1 MFVVKRK
8 KTLIAVVIAVL
19 LIGVVVYGQ
28 YQKANAPTEYETA
41 VALRGD
47 VIQTVE
53 ATGKITSSD
62 DIKLRFEMG
71 GIIKEIKV
79 KEGDVVKNGDILMTL
94 KSAELDAAV
103 AQASANLNQRLAG
116 ATKEDIAFYQSAADL
131 AKASLD
137 ATIADK
143 DYSIATA
150 ESAVQ
155 NALNNLKL
163 ADGGENS
170 VIVTNAYESAVAV
183 LQSSLS
189 VIENSVTQADN
200 ILGVDNMLAND
211 DFEQY
216 LSSLDTSIL
225 FSAKDYYQIVSAKV
239 PTIRIEITGITNLS
253 SKTLID
259 EELNKVESIL
269 SECVQLLSLTRDV
282 LNATAPVG
290 TLTQSALDT
299 KKTTIESARTSATSQ
314 YNTVINTRQNII
326 TAKNSYSSYLIAY
339 EKAVRDLENV
349 KKTAETNIAMK
360 EASYNQALANLNSK
374 LNPPREVDV
383 AALRAVLSQTLANRA
398 KTILKAPIDGTIT
411 KIHKKIGEYVSMTE
425 IAIEIL
431 SPHYEIEVDIP
442 ETDVVKLNLNNS
454 STITLDAF
462 GDDVKFT
469 GHVISIEPASTVIQD
484 VVYYR
489 VKVAIDETENEIMPG
504 MTANV
509 TINTDVAVD
518 VVYIPSR
525 SVRTDDD
532 GNKYVKLLKDG
543 NEVDTPVT
551 LGLKADNG
559 LVEITEGV
567 NEGDTVIIRVI
578 EKK

>member
-1 MFVVKRK
+1 MFVIKRK

-79 KEGDVVKNGDILMTL
+79 KEGDVVKSGDTLMTL

-137 ATIADK
+137 ATKADK

-155 NALNNLKL
+155 SALNNLKL

-253 SKTLID
+253 SKTSID

-290 TLTQSALDT
+290 TLTQSALDA
-299 KKTTIESARTSATSQ
+299 KKTIIESARTSATSQ

-411 KIHKKIGEYVSMTE
+411 KIHKKRGEYVSMTE

-462 GDDVKFT
+462 GDDVKFM

>member
-1 MFVVKRK
+1 MFVIKRK

-79 KEGDVVKNGDILMTL
+79 KEGDVVKSGDTLMTL

-137 ATIADK
+137 ATKADK

-155 NALNNLKL
+155 SALNNLKL

-253 SKTLID
+253 SKTSID
-259 EELNKVESIL
+259 EELNKVE
-269 SECVQLLSLTRDV
+269 
-282 LNATAPVG
+282 
-290 TLTQSALDT
+290 
-299 KKTTIESARTSATSQ
+299 
-314 YNTVINTRQNII
+314 
-326 TAKNSYSSYLIAY
+326 
-339 EKAVRDLENV
+339 
-349 KKTAETNIAMK
+349 
-360 EASYNQALANLNSK
+360 
-374 LNPPREVDV
+374 
-383 AALRAVLSQTLANRA
+383 
-398 KTILKAPIDGTIT
+398 
-411 KIHKKIGEYVSMTE
+411 
-425 IAIEIL
+425 
-431 SPHYEIEVDIP
+431 
-442 ETDVVKLNLNNS
+442 
-454 STITLDAF
+454 
-462 GDDVKFT
+462 
-469 GHVISIEPASTVIQD
+469 
-484 VVYYR
+484 
-489 VKVAIDETENEIMPG
+489 
-504 MTANV
+504 
-509 TINTDVAVD
+509 
-518 VVYIPSR
+518 
-525 SVRTDDD
+525 
-532 GNKYVKLLKDG
+532 
-543 NEVDTPVT
+543 
-551 LGLKADNG
+551 
-559 LVEITEGV
+559 
-567 NEGDTVIIRVI
+567 
-578 EKK
+578 